1 MLSLYSEASLI
12 YYFCSRVQR
21 KMHFKLINRCFAY
34 KWTCHLSRMLKWQWR
49 YIYFLYFQSLSLSLS
64 HIWDNLVPLALV
76 LPVLFFQW
84 MTTFWYNPANFKIQ
98 YLIIIMSLGD
108 GPTTWSYLR
117 FQIFSEHHG
126 LFDCIE
132 VFQISAWKGECSCS
146 LTELYHCIISFN
158 SICILLVLLWH

>member
-49 YIYFLYFQSLSLSLS
+49 YIYFLYFHSLSLSLS
-64 HIWDNLVPLALV
+64 HIRDNIVPLALV

-98 YLIIIMSLGD
+98 YLIIIVFLTYVFRWWSNHLKLSAIPNFFWTSWTFWLYWSLSNLCLKGWVFMFID
-108 GPTTWSYLR
+108 WALPLYN
-117 FQIFSEHHG
+117 
-126 LFDCIE
+126 LF
-132 VFQISAWKGECSCS
+132 
-146 LTELYHCIISFN
+146 
-158 SICILLVLLWH
+158 